1 MSTLKTHQFPTLVQ
15 PPTTPPAI
23 HVTRC
28 HSCTS
33 RYRNDCS
40 QRQHTA
46 HQRIPR
52 HQHVRPTRATS
63 SQQHVGQPT
72 ANSVATSTWNHSH
85 QHMPPVVTS
94 TCNQQP
100 QQHMEPHSSLLT
112 REGWMPWLLCLL
124 CLLPCPCWRR
134 WPPGPPPPPPI
145 PTPAPPPPPP
155 PDHTPPPPPTPPPPA
170 NTSVEPE
177 QQRRGASA
185 HLFL

>member
-72 ANSVATSTWNHSH
+72 ANSVANSMEPQSPAHATSSH
-85 QHMPPVVTS
+85 QHVQPTTTTTHGTPFIPPHAGRVDALVTV
-94 TCNQQP
+94 P
-100 QQHMEPHSSLLT
+100 AVPAA
-112 REGWMPWLLCLL
+112 
-124 CLLPCPCWRR
+124 LPMLAALA
-134 WPPGPPPPPPI
+134 PGPPPPPVSMPPHATPRCSTT
-145 PTPAPPPPPP
+145 PTHHP
-155 PDHTPPPPPTPPPPA
+155 HPTAGPGR
-170 NTSVEPE
+170 TLQVL
-177 QQRRGASA
+177 Q
-185 HLFL
+185 